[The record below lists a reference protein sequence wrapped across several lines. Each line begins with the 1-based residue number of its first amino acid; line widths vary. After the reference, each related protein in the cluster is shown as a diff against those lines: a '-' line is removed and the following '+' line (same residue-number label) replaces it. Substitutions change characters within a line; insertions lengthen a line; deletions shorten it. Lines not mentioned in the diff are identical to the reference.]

1 MKLIE
6 VQTNEQQRKFL
17 ELPLFIYQNDKK
29 YIRPLD
35 EDIERVFDPE
45 KNQLLREGKC
55 RRWLLQDVNGKF
67 IGRIAAFINPLTF
80 GVEFEKVGGMGFF
93 ECINSHSAANLLF
106 EVAKGWLLEQGAEV
120 MEGPIN
126 FGSRERWWGLLVD
139 GFYSP
144 CYCSNY
150 NPPYYKDLFEYYGFK
165 LYFKQYTYHRK
176 VREPLKP
183 ALLAVSERVCRN
195 KDYQFQH
202 FKMDKLDKFAGDFQ
216 EVYNK
221 AWVNHQGTEE
231 MSLEQAKNLV
241 YSLKPVIDEQI
252 IWFAY
257 YKNDPIGFFI
267 SLPEL
272 NELFVKYVGGKL
284 DTFGKLRLLYNK
296 WRGNSKTMFGLVFGI
311 IPEYQR
317 KGIEVAL
324 IVSAAHE
331 ISRKTN
337 YSDIQMN
344 WIGDFNPRMMQVA
357 EQIGAKIY
365 KTHHTYRYLFDRGK
379 EFNRHPLI

>member
-1 MKLIE
+1 MKLTE

-17 ELPLFIYQNDKK
+17 ELPLFIYQNDKN

-35 EDIERVFDPE
+35 EDIEKIFDPV
-45 KNQLLREGKC
+45 KNQLLKEGEC
-55 RRWLLQDVNGKF
+55 IRWLLQDLAGNV

-80 GVEFEKVGGMGFF
+80 NADSEKVGGMGFF
-93 ECINSHSAANLLF
+93 ECINDQEAAHLLF
-106 EVAKGWLLEQGAEV
+106 DIAKDWLLKQGAAA

-126 FGSRERWWGLLVD
+126 LGSRERWWGLLVE
-139 GFYSP
+139 GFHAP

-150 NPPYYKDLFEYYGFK
+150 NPAYYQGLFESYGFN

-176 VREPLKP
+176 VKEPLK
-183 ALLAVSERVCRN
+183 AGLLAVSERVRRN
-195 KDYQFQH
+195 SDYRFRH
-202 FKMDKLDKFAGDFQ
+202 FRLDKIEKFAEDFR

-221 AWVNHQGTEE
+221 AWVNHQGIEE
-231 MSLEQAKNLV
+231 MSAEQAMMLV
-241 YSLKPVIDEQI
+241 HSLKPVIDEQI

-257 YKNDPIGFFI
+257 HGSTPIGFFI

-272 NELFVKYVGGKL
+272 NQLFVKYVGGKL

-296 WRGNSKTMFGLVFGI
+296 WRGNSRTIFGLVFGI
-311 IPEYQR
+311 VPEYQR
-317 KGIEVAL
+317 KGVEVAL
-324 IVSAAHE
+324 IASAAAE
-331 ISRKTN
+331 IRKKTN
-337 YSDIQMN
+337 YTDIQMN

-365 KTHHTYRYLFDRGK
+365 KTHHTYRFLFDRSK
-379 EFNRHPLI
+379 EFQRHPLI